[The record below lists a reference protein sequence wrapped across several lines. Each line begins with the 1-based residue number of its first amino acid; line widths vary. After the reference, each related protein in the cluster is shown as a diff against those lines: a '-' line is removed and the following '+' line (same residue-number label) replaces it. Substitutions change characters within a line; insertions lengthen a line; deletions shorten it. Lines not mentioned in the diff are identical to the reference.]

1 MTDENPIR
9 VRSTFSQNPG
19 TLICDTQDIWPL
31 TGLPLM
37 SPVQIAELKT
47 HGIAESQWLA
57 MERHV
62 GLLHLVDSASGNTI
76 LCAPTGDTVRAVD
89 KELQENGI
97 SAVSW

>member
-47 HGIAESQWLA
+47 HGIAES
-57 MERHV
+57 
-62 GLLHLVDSASGNTI
+62 
-76 LCAPTGDTVRAVD
+76 
-89 KELQENGI
+89 
-97 SAVSW
+97 